1 MTRDE
6 LILLKS
12 KVNEMKHDLQLEGD
26 AKQIISLYREDGI
39 RLDIYKSLSILEKKI
54 DLYLSDIPRLR
65 TPVEAQ
71 SESVQAQNGIK
82 SKFV

>member
-12 KVNEMKHDLQLEGD
+12 KINEIKHELNLEGE
-26 AKQIISLYREDGI
+26 AKQIMSIYREDGI
-39 RLDIYKSLSILEKKI
+39 RLDIYKSLSILDKKL
-54 DLYLSDIPRLR
+54 DFYLSDFPRLR
-65 TPVEAQ
+65 APIDMQ
-71 SESVQAQNGIK
+71 SEPIKTQIGIK